1 MENNR
6 LLEIARN
13 LVAAYK
19 YRAEIMTRLRHQ
31 REDLEAA
38 EIAAKP
44 SAEVYATLGSNKE
57 ARELAV
63 EKMLADNQAIR
74 MIKTAISDLTDELG
88 AIEADINGNERMF
101 QAFNISVTNES
112 NTIYGRRDIIGSI
125 DLASGNAAIS
135 DDAQTIVN
143 LDGAQPEAPDYVE
156 HIVESPE
163 EFFMTA
169 EAVEAADETPNSG
182 SAKSTQPKLGADD
195 DIPF

>member
-6 LLEIARN
+6 LLENARALAN
-13 LVAAYK
+13 LYK
-19 YRAEIMTRLRHQ
+19 ARAEIMTRLRHQ
-31 REDLEAA
+31 REDLETA

-63 EKMLADNQAIR
+63 EKMLADNQVIR
-74 MIKTAISDLTDELG
+74 MIKTAISDLTDTLG
-88 AIEADINGNERMF
+88 EIEADINGNERMF
-101 QAFNISVTNES
+101 QAFNISVANES
-112 NTIYGRRDIIGSI
+112 NTIYGRRDIIGSL
-125 DLASGNAAIS
+125 DLASGQAGIS

-143 LDGAQPEAPDYVE
+143 MAESAQSEMPDYVE
-156 HIVESPE
+156 RIVEDPE

-169 EAVEAADETPNSG
+169 ESSPEDAPANSEPRSTKG
-182 SAKSTQPKLGADD
+182 TQPKLDD

>member
-13 LVAAYK
+13 LTVAYK
-19 YRAEIMTRLRHQ
+19 HRAEIMTRLRHQ
-31 REDLEAA
+31 REDLETA

-74 MIKTAISDLTDELG
+74 MIKAAISDLTDELG

-135 DDAQTIVN
+135 DDAQTIAN
-143 LDGAQPEAPDYVE
+143 LDGAPEAPDYVE
-156 HIVESPE
+156 HIVENPE

-169 EAVEAADETPNSG
+169 EPADETPNSG
-182 SAKSTQPKLGADD
+182 MPQGKSTQPKLGVDD